1 VFRSC
6 LGTLA
11 AVSAPTTPVVPL
23 GGSGGRPDHAAQ
35 TERFLGE
42 VALRQLE
49 EWLPPHPVT
58 VLDVSRH
65 CPRLVARMLSRGH
78 TVVHAETHP
87 DRLDIIPA
95 RRPGDGRL
103 WTVDAD
109 PRLPQWLGDGSV
121 DAVVAEGGSL
131 SAALV
136 AELTLEELH
145 RVLRPGGRLLACLD
159 SLVSGL
165 SRLADQGR
173 WAELADVPAAD
184 VVLIPEDDGTVSRCF
199 WPEELHE
206 MLESAGF
213 EVEWIRPRTV
223 LSDDTVVRALD
234 LDPAQL
240 DSLVTTELALSIRRQ
255 GESIGNRLVAS
266 ARRA

>member
-1 VFRSC
+1 VFPVGV
-6 LGTLA
+6 GTLA
-11 AVSAPTTPVVPL
+11 AVSAPTSSVVPFDGT
-23 GGSGGRPDHAAQ
+23 GGGPDPADPM
-35 TERFLGE
+35 ERFLAE

-49 EWLPPHPVT
+49 EWLPPQPVT

-65 CPRLVARMLSRGH
+65 CPRLVGLMVSRGH
-78 TVVHAETHP
+78 TVLHAEPHP
-87 DRLDIIPA
+87 DRLSLA
-95 RRPGDGRL
+95 RAAAAGDGRL
-103 WTVDAD
+103 LTVDAD
-109 PRLPQWLGDGSV
+109 PRLPEWLADASV

-136 AELTLEELH
+136 AEVTLEELH
-145 RVLRPGGRLLACLD
+145 RVLRPGGRLLMCLE

-173 WAELADVPAAD
+173 WAELADVPSAD
-184 VVLIPEDDGTVSRCF
+184 VVLIPEPDGGMSRCF

-223 LSDDTVVRALD
+223 LSEDTVVRALT

-240 DSLVTTELALSIRRQ
+240 DSLVTTELALGVRRQ
-255 GESIGNRLVAS
+255 GESIGGRLVAS
-266 ARRA
+266 ARRP